1 LRRTV
6 DLDHNEPSLALKV
19 GTVAAT
25 FAAGWIAQKLIK
37 IVWER
42 ATGNDAPIDL
52 DADDIPVVQAIVF
65 AAVTGGVAVLARR
78 LARQGVA
85 KAVDR
90 RAQKVSVV

>member
-1 LRRTV
+1 M
-6 DLDHNEPSLALKV
+6 DHLELSPQSEPSLGLKI

-25 FAAGWIAQKLIK
+25 FAAGWVAQKLIK
-37 IVWER
+37 VIWEK

-52 DADDIPVVQAIVF
+52 DADDIPIVQAITF

-78 LARQGVA
+78 LARQGVT

-90 RAQKVSVV
+90 RAKQVSVV